1 MIGMSQIKKKT
12 IQGIAIGAS
21 VGIIGMGI
29 TLGWS
34 LVTIKSYENGT
45 NKKYLKNYT
54 KSVAVLTRDVIQ
66 GEIITEDILEEQPVH
81 INTVPEGTLDK
92 ASVIGQTAKYNIS
105 AKVPITV
112 SMIGNEIMSSDVRIQ
127 EINTVLMPSDLVE
140 GDTIDIRL
148 MYPDGTDYI
157 VIAQKQVNKIY
168 DTTFWLYLSE
178 DERLLLNSAIVDSY
192 LNGGSKLYA
201 TVYADSD
208 AQVKTV
214 ANVESET
221 KGYIGEQ
228 IKNEMKTLKT
238 ATDSEAAD
246 IIMNLIIKYRNFA
259 NAATRTAENY
269 QPNAPIIAMMNSDS
283 FLIKNASD
291 TLSKLNATKRA
302 EIETTL
308 KNYKNQNSA
317 YFDGIVNGAQKSITT
332 QQTERENIIN
342 DKSKVNK

>member
-21 VGIIGMGI
+21 IGIIGMGI

-66 GEIITEDILEEQPVH
+66 GEIISEDMLEEQPVH
-81 INTVPEGTLDK
+81 INTVPEGALDK
-92 ASVIGQTAKYNIS
+92 NSVIGQTAKFNIS
-105 AKVPITV
+105 AKVPITA
-112 SMIGNEIMSSDVRIQ
+112 SMIGSEILSSDVRIQ

-148 MYPDGTDYI
+148 MYPNGTDYI

-178 DERLLLNSAIVDSY
+178 DERLLLNSAIVDSF
-192 LNGGSKLYA
+192 LNTGSKLYA

-214 ANVESET
+214 VDVECAT
-221 KGYIGEQ
+221 KGYLEDQ
-228 IKNEMKTLKT
+228 IKDNLKSLKT
-238 ATDSEAAD
+238 ATNDEATT
-246 IIMNLIIKYRNFA
+246 IIMDLIMKYKNFA

-269 QPNAPIIAMMNSDS
+269 QPNAPVMNMMKADK
-283 FLIKNASD
+283 FLLNNASE
-291 TLSKLNATKRA
+291 TLAKLNAESRA
-302 EIETTL
+302 NVETAL
-308 KNYKNQNSA
+308 KNYKNQNSSN
-317 YFDGIVNGAQKSITT
+317 FDGIVNGAQKSVTI
-332 QQTERENIIN
+332 QQKEREEML
-342 DKSKVNK
+342 STGE